1 MGGFLRF
8 FWRAIQTQ
16 PFTAIAGAAMTI
28 AGVSYQDWLVGLAK
42 DPPWPL
48 QSHLIQLAIIAGG
61 VLMLAFVFYRQSE
74 EERADSHRIKRLRNR
89 RCITFREI
97 AEAISESNPA
107 FSKNDVLTQLMTAVW
122 RGHFSTWGG
131 YSRLRYTFFDNND
144 EPEQAR
150 PLCRSPQD
158 WLAEGVDVSNRNFE
172 RALFQAVMRGAPADR
187 PGFLGSHVEAL
198 TLERPDFVRWY
209 ARFKSGRYED

>member
-1 MGGFLRF
+1 
-8 FWRAIQTQ
+8 
-16 PFTAIAGAAMTI
+16 
-28 AGVSYQDWLVGLAK
+28 
-42 DPPWPL
+42 
-48 QSHLIQLAIIAGG
+48 
-61 VLMLAFVFYRQSE
+61 MLAFVFYRQSE
-74 EERADSHRIKRLRNR
+74 EERAASHRIKRLRNR
-89 RCITFREI
+89 RYITFREI

-144 EPEQAR
+144 EPEHAR

-158 WLAEGVDVSNRNFE
+158 WLAEGVDVSDRNFE

-198 TLERPDFVRWY
+198 TLELERIDAAETGRPTPCCVSTAEHSASSVVPRSRLFCSEPSY
-209 ARFKSGRYED
+209 LI

>member
-1 MGGFLRF
+1 MSSFLRF

-48 QSHLIQLAIIAGG
+48 QSHLVQLAIIAIG
-61 VLMLAFVFYRQSE
+61 VLTFAFVFYRHSE
-74 EERADSHRIKRLRNR
+74 EERADFQRVKRLRNKR
-89 RCITFREI
+89 YITFREI

-107 FSKNDVLTQLMTAVW
+107 FSKNEVLTQLMAGVW

-131 YSRLRYTFFDNND
+131 YSRLHFTFFDADD
-144 EPEQAR
+144 EPEYAR
-150 PLCRSPQD
+150 PLCPSPKD
-158 WLAEGVDVSNRNFE
+158 WLEQGVRDGNYE
-172 RALFQAVMRGAPADR
+172 RALFQAAVRGAPGYS
-187 PGFLGSHVEAL
+187 PGFLDSHVEPL
-198 TLERPDFVRWY
+198 TLERRDFLRWY
-209 ARFKSGRYED
+209 ARFKSGRYEN